1 MGSFPQS
8 IVHYLPVTDHDER
21 WGIVCTTAG
30 YQNVPPGSPYPLTQH
45 PDSYSF
51 TRSRGRVLGEYQL
64 LYIVSGQGEFRSAS
78 SPAAPAKAGTVVM
91 LFPDEW
97 HTYAPDPETGWEEWW
112 VGFRGENIDR
122 RVAEGFFSPKTP
134 LLHIGHSAGIVSCY
148 QEIIRSAEEE
158 RKGFQQLVTGIVLHL
173 LGSVLFKRDNLQ
185 YLDNPIVEKINRARE
200 MMRRHIGDNLPP
212 EEIARRLNIGYTW
225 FRRGH
230 RPGAIPVATAPQQG
244 PGAAHHDRPHRF
256 GDRRR
261 AGIRERQPV
270 FGLLPAARKDHRH
283 AVPQQIRILT
293 AAGDRFSAS
302 ASQHLPSK
310 RGTEDREAKMRGN
323 SPRTSQ
329 NDHERLRRCGAKDCA
344 ASTAAARKSPRTA
357 SALAC

>member
-78 SPAAPAKAGTVVM
+78 SPAAPVKAGTVVM

-173 LGSVLFKRDNLQ
+173 LGSVLF
-185 YLDNPIVEKINRARE
+185 
-200 MMRRHIGDNLPP
+200 
-212 EEIARRLNIGYTW
+212 
-225 FRRGH
+225 
-230 RPGAIPVATAPQQG
+230 
-244 PGAAHHDRPHRF
+244 
-256 GDRRR
+256 
-261 AGIRERQPV
+261 
-270 FGLLPAARKDHRH
+270 
-283 AVPQQIRILT
+283 
-293 AAGDRFSAS
+293 
-302 ASQHLPSK
+302 
-310 RGTEDREAKMRGN
+310 
-323 SPRTSQ
+323 
-329 NDHERLRRCGAKDCA
+329 
-344 ASTAAARKSPRTA
+344 
-357 SALAC
+357 